1 MKKSPMYIG
10 VLGFDDVNAL
20 DLTGPLEA
28 FANANELEGGDDR
41 DRWPYRLV
49 VIGVRRGSF
58 TAESGVMFRPH
69 CELRGAP
76 PLDTLIVPGGRGL
89 REKPAVNAAVVRWI
103 VQRAPRMRR
112 VVSVCT
118 GIFGIAPTGL
128 LDGRCVTTHWR
139 QAPLLA
145 RQYPALRVNSNALFL
160 RDGKFYTGG
169 GITAGIDLALALIE
183 EDRGPRAA
191 LAVAREMVV
200 YLKRPGGQEQYSE
213 PLRAQT
219 RASDR
224 FADIV
229 AWIDGHLDA
238 DLSVEALAQRACL
251 MVAVFAASADAPAPD
266 TSTGPA
272 YTVDGKLLPPLK
284 YREWIFLS
292 SGLDMSYSESGAL
305 GTHRFDNVFAEPVAY
320 RAFLATGTC
329 IAPGPRPAST
339 WLATPAT
346 PPPSTASSAA

>member
-1 MKKSPMYIG
+1 MKNSPMCIG
-10 VLGFDDVNAL
+10 VLGFDGVNAL
-20 DLTGPLEA
+20 DLTGPLEV

-41 DRWPYRLV
+41 GRWPYRLL

-58 TAESGVMFRPH
+58 TAESGVSFRPH

-89 REKPAVNAAVVRWI
+89 REKAATNAAAARWI
-103 VQRAPRMRR
+103 AQRAPRTRR

-128 LDGRCVTTHWR
+128 LDGRRVTTHWR

-145 RQYPALRVNSNALFL
+145 RQYPALRVDSNALFL

-224 FADIV
+224 FADLV

-251 MVAVFAASADAPAPD
+251 SPRHFSRRFGATFGRTPADYVEDRRMGEARRRLTARGQTIEGLAAALGFSGGDVFRRAFERRFGISPSQYRERFAAA
-266 TSTGPA
+266 G
-272 YTVDGKLLPPLK
+272 
-284 YREWIFLS
+284 
-292 SGLDMSYSESGAL
+292 
-305 GTHRFDNVFAEPVAY
+305 
-320 RAFLATGTC
+320 RA
-329 IAPGPRPAST
+329 
-339 WLATPAT
+339 
-346 PPPSTASSAA
+346 